1 MLISVEIIKDGV
13 LWRRYQK
20 IFCNL
25 ESRLCGRP
33 TQLLFLV
40 NVDNGTCS
48 TRVFSDARISYNFEK
63 TEFDTNHENEILG
76 WCISY
81 FCKILA

>member
-40 NVDNGTCS
+40 NIDNGTCS
-48 TRVFSDARISYNFEK
+48 SRTFSDARISYVTEK
-63 TEFDTNHENEILG
+63 TEFDNEQYETIYCQKTNITFP
-76 WCISY
+76 I
-81 FCKILA
+81 